1 MSLPRRKGAARA
13 AWFTCVHAC
22 TRAYVHACVLGCLLA
37 CAPQAQALRLSA
49 ATAPLARPQADRAQA
64 LLADASRRLPSGW
77 AQALGDV
84 RVEWRDDLPAHV
96 QGRAFGSGGAG
107 RILLRR
113 SLLSDGAGDREAL
126 AAILHELAHLYDR
139 SAAGGLSRDPRLL
152 ELAGWQD
159 APLRPWRTRNAYT
172 DRSPDRYELADPAEY
187 VAVNLE
193 HFLLDPDY
201 ACRRPALAA
210 FFAARAGAPAATDGT
225 GVAAACPRDLP
236 FMQAGMDDG
245 APLLA
250 IDPARVYA
258 VDYLLA
264 EGNAEPM
271 SRWGH
276 AMLRVVACAP
286 DHAPGPACR
295 LDLAYHRVLSFRAFV
310 DDVQISSWRGLTGAY
325 PSRLFV
331 LPLAQVVDEYTK
343 VEMRG
348 LRSIPL
354 HLSQDEIAA
363 LLRRAAQAHW
373 SYDGRY
379 AFIGNNCAVETARLL
394 QDGVPRLAGAR
405 LLSITPNGLLRRLER
420 GGIAGDIPADRAEA
434 MRLGYYFEPMSARY
448 QALYEVARERLG
460 LPERRAA
467 DWIALPPRT
476 RAAAFDDADLRTA
489 AALLVLEEA
498 ALRRG
503 EAQARDALKRRMPA
517 PGREDAR
524 ALLRLEDMLTR
535 PARLLG
541 GDGYGIPQ
549 PAERDAVLR
558 DAAALSARWR
568 EQRDALLARAR
579 GWLPAAQRDTLDAT
593 EANVAALGARLR
605 RLAAPAADAAAR

>member
-1 MSLPRRKGAARA
+1 MSLPRRSRAARA
-13 AWFTCVHAC
+13 AWLA
-22 TRAYVHACVLGCLLA
+22 CLLA
-37 CAPQAQALRLSA
+37 CAGNVQALRLSLA
-49 ATAPLARPQADRAQA
+49 GPPLAPLQAARSQA
-64 LLADASRRLPSGW
+64 LLADATRRLPAGW

-84 RVEWRDDLPAHV
+84 RVEWRDDLPAPV
-96 QGRAFGSGGAG
+96 QGRAYGSGGAG

-113 SLLSDGAGDREAL
+113 SLLSGEADDRSAL

-139 SAAGGLSRDPRLL
+139 SEDGGLSRDPRLL

-172 DRSPDRYELADPAEY
+172 DRSPDPYELADPAEY

-193 HFLLDPDY
+193 HFLLDADY

-210 FFAARAGAPAATDGT
+210 LFEARTGTPAAAD
-225 GVAAACPRDLP
+225 AAGACPRDLP
-236 FMQAGMDDG
+236 FMQAGMDEG

-250 IDPARVYA
+250 IDPAHVYA

-286 DHAPGPACR
+286 GHAPGPACR

-310 DDVQISSWRGLTGAY
+310 DDVQVSSWRGLTGAY

-343 VEMRG
+343 VELRG

-354 HLSQDEIAA
+354 QLSQDEIAT
-363 LLRRAAQAHW
+363 LLRRAAQVHW

-394 QDGVPRLAGAR
+394 QDGVQRLAGAH

-420 GGIAGDIPADRAEA
+420 AGIAADIPADRAEA
-434 MRLGYYFEPMSARY
+434 MRLGYYFEPLSTRY
-448 QALYEVARERLG
+448 QALYDVARGRLG
-460 LPERRAA
+460 LPDRRVEDWLALAPRARAA
-467 DWIALPPRT
+467 V
-476 RAAAFDDADLRTA
+476 FDEADLRSS

-503 EAQARDALKRRMPA
+503 EVQARDALKQRMPLH
-517 PGREDAR
+517 GREDAR
-524 ALLRLEDMLTR
+524 GLLQVEDMLTR

-549 PAERDAVLR
+549 PAERVAAQR
-558 DAAALSARWR
+558 DAATLVAQWR
-568 EQRDALLARAR
+568 EQRDALLAQAR
-579 GWLPAAQRDTLDAT
+579 DWLPAAQRDSLGAT
-593 EANVAALGARLR
+593 EANVAALAARLR
-605 RLAAPAADAAAR
+605 RLAAPAADAANR